1 MNPHPLQ
8 SRRCPCGCGY
18 FFQPKRSNQIYL
30 NKQHSDFHYNNTT
43 RKLKG
48 NEVRKIQN
56 QLERNDKILGN
67 YFRKSAGKSVF
78 YEMKELVSD
87 GFRQDLHTRID
98 TRLEKTLYVLFK
110 YCYSILKQ
118 NDTDV
123 VEITE
128 YTGRR
133 KLIFRRIKDEV
144 SKKRIKRK
152 GIYGP
157 KKQDDFS

>member
-1 MNPHPLQ
+1 MNPHPLK
-8 SRRCPCGCGY
+8 SRRCPCGCGC
-18 FFQPKRSNQIYL
+18 FFQPNRSNQIYL

-87 GFRQDLHTRID
+87 GFRQDLHTRVD

-144 SKKRIKRK
+144 STKRIKRK
-152 GIYGP
+152 GLQRL
-157 KKQDDFS
+157 KK

>member
-1 MNPHPLQ
+1 MNPHPLK
-8 SRRCPCGCGY
+8 SRRCPCGCGC
-18 FFQPKRSNQIYL
+18 FFQPNRSNQIYL

-87 GFRQDLHTRID
+87 GFRQDLHTRVD

-152 GIYGP
+152 GLQRL
-157 KKQDDFS
+157 KK

>member
-8 SRRCPCGCGY
+8 SRQCPCGCGC
-18 FFQPKRSNQIYL
+18 FFQPNRSNQIYL

-48 NEVRKIQN
+48 DEVRKIQN

-78 YEMKELVSD
+78 YEMKELMSD

-98 TRLEKTLYVLFK
+98 IRLEKTLYVLFK

-144 SKKRIKRK
+144 STKRIKRK
-152 GIYGP
+152 GLQRL
-157 KKQDDFS
+157 KK

>member
-8 SRRCPCGCGY
+8 SRQCPCGCGC

-56 QLERNDKILGN
+56 QLERNEKILGN
-67 YFRKSAGKSVF
+67 YFRRSAGRSVF
-78 YEMKELVSD
+78 YDMRELVSD
-87 GFRQDLHTRID
+87 GFRQDLHTRVD
-98 TRLEKTLYVLFK
+98 TRMEKTVFVLFK

-118 NDTDV
+118 NHTDL

-128 YTGRR
+128 YTRSGKR
-133 KLIFRRIKDEV
+133 IFRRMKDEV
-144 SKKRIKRK
+144 SCRKIVRRGFNRCKK
-152 GIYGP
+152 
-157 KKQDDFS
+157 

>member
-1 MNPHPLQ
+1 M
-8 SRRCPCGCGY
+8 
-18 FFQPKRSNQIYL
+18 

-87 GFRQDLHTRID
+87 GFRQDLHTRVD

-152 GIYGP
+152 GLQRL
-157 KKQDDFS
+157 KK

>member
-1 MNPHPLQ
+1 MNPHPLK
-8 SRRCPCGCGY
+8 SRRCPCGCGC
-18 FFQPKRSNQIYL
+18 FFQPNRSNQIYL

-78 YEMKELVSD
+78 YEMKELMSD
-87 GFRQDLHTRID
+87 GFRQDLHTRVD

-152 GIYGP
+152 GLQRL
-157 KKQDDFS
+157 KK